1 MSSQSAL
8 FRDADAVSHDHGVPH
23 VLVFDSGL
31 GGLSVL
37 KELRQQL
44 PAAHITYVA
53 DDAAFPYGDWQE
65 TALHDHIVAL
75 MAELIDRYRPDLVV
89 IACNTA
95 STLVLSSLRSR
106 HPVPFVGTVPAIK
119 PAAETTRSGLVSVIA
134 TPRAIA
140 SDYMRQLVDLHA
152 SGVDVTLV
160 GASRLAAYA
169 EAWLNGEGIDET
181 AVAAEIAPC
190 FVEREGRRTD
200 VVVLGCT
207 HYPLLLPIFERVQ
220 PWPVDWVDGARAIA
234 RRAAGLVSGVV
245 AGGSNGRIVFTA
257 RKPLSPQLVARL
269 DAFGL
274 RSTEA
279 V

>member
-1 MSSQSAL
+1 MSLQSVR
-8 FRDADAVSHDHGVPH
+8 FRDAAAVLDVAPAPH

-37 KELRQQL
+37 KELRVQL
-44 PAAHITYVA
+44 PAACVTYVA

-75 MAELIDRYRPDLVV
+75 MGHLIDTYRPDLVV

-95 STLVLSSLRSR
+95 STLVLPTLRAR
-106 HPVPFVGTVPAIK
+106 HEVPFVGTVPAIK
-119 PAAETTRSGLVSVIA
+119 PAAAATRSGLLSVIA

-140 SDYMRQLVDLHA
+140 SDYTRQLVELHA
-152 SGVDVTLV
+152 IGVEVTLV

-169 EAWLNGEGIDET
+169 EAWLGGEPVDEA

-234 RRAAGLVSGVV
+234 RRAAGLVTGVAV
-245 AGGSNGRIVFTA
+245 GGCQGRIVFTA
-257 RKPLSPQLVARL
+257 GKPLSPQLVARL

-274 RSTEA
+274 SPDEA